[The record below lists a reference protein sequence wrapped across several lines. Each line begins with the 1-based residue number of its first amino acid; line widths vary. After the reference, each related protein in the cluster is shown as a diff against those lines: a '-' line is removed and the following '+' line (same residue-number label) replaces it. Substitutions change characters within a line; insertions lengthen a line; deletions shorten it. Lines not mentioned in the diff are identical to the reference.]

1 KYKEPWIVRVKKR
14 FWSELQ
20 DLILGACSALG
31 IYYAY
36 TDFYMLGFSL
46 AVFGLL
52 FGGLDWI
59 LRKRNPLFVKVILF
73 MSLGSYFYYVGYTRY

>member
-1 KYKEPWIVRVKKR
+1 
-14 FWSELQ
+14 
-20 DLILGACSALG
+20 
-31 IYYAY
+31 
-36 TDFYMLGFSL
+36 MLGFSL

-52 FGGLDWI
+52 FGGLDWM